1 MGGPGTTGFP
11 AGDGPGL
18 ACCIFYSYICVHCV
32 QAVAVNC
39 AHRNVLLRAL
49 PENCCSMYLV
59 YCDIGASSVL
69 FNLFVVVEPL
79 IYFRVCH
86 GTPINKNLGNTDYL

>member
-1 MGGPGTTGFP
+1 
-11 AGDGPGL
+11 
-18 ACCIFYSYICVHCV
+18 
-32 QAVAVNC
+32 
-39 AHRNVLLRAL
+39 
-49 PENCCSMYLV
+49 MYLV

-86 GTPINKNLGNTDYL
+86 GTPINKNLENTDYL